1 MFSMKSLV
9 LFLILAFSI
18 FCLVEPIGATVLLSD
33 RQLDDIN
40 GAGVQMRGTAL
51 AEAEASAQGESDNDL
66 FISTVGITSVRASA
80 DGETGS
86 VAAKALSRSIAIVE

>member
-1 MFSMKSLV
+1 MKIWV
-9 LFLILAFSI
+9 LCAIMALST
-18 FCLVEPIGATVLLSD
+18 FCLVEPIGAAVLLSD
-33 RQLDDIN
+33 RQLDDIH

-66 FISTVGITSVRASA
+66 FISTVAITSVRASA

-86 VAAKALSRSIAIVE
+86 VATKALSLSIAIVE